1 MEEKRNVLKGAP
13 GLAVLAKYLAVF
25 RELTARKG
33 CGIMEKKKWEGIGM
47 AFSPREKEARKRYK
61 ELLTEEGVSKASNYL
76 GRVQTVLSDLA
87 RESGVLE
94 AESLFAVESQEERER
109 IRDWWAETGKSSI
122 HDTATKTYMEKF
134 ITVFWRLPL
143 EQTRNRVTAQRLREP
158 SHGLRLQ
165 TLFSAMAEH
174 RGSETKTTVYENL
187 ISTLRRKPNC
197 YVDSSSFKESESE
210 FRAIRRDI
218 LAGLQKSDEVGSELK
233 EIFSESARRAGM
245 YKGAVYQCVME
256 HGHQILWDLSR
267 RRLSFE
273 DSILSPMAAICAHP
287 TGDDTASMLEL
298 IRLVLEDS
306 NAQGGR
312 ENPAVAPGEALQD
325 PRLWE
330 SGLLEPWL
338 KEKGGTADCFAA
350 LVLYARA
357 MSRKKETLLRAE
369 ELFSQ
374 AIDTVEWNWENIKKA
389 LPEEGWWPGVPAE
402 QVEQAF
408 DRAVYPAQL
417 RISRAEVL
425 TAMAG
430 TLTDVEKET
439 RGYWLMRARED
450 LRRARVA
457 LEERKSQRHIIK
469 EMESGQPAIY
479 ALFVRKNLCEAETH
493 RLLAREETVENC
505 LADAVHNYFAPARTD
520 LLQAWQYLK
529 QEKDVREDFPA
540 RAAAEMDEEIA
551 HLEHRWEVLADECT
565 QDFFNENS
573 PVLRRMAL
581 RAPEDMA
588 AYRAEH
594 GEWKEWLG
602 LDLPPVPVISRPLDP
617 ESLLGAEEFEP
628 VYSGAADSV
637 SGKNVEQNKEPLE
650 LMTFQVLGSS
660 KTMLL
665 QFNQIVDNRSMLMM
679 LPVPGYR
686 QACREGI
693 VALSCY
699 GDVNSPRDYLVQA
712 LKKPKFAFSS
722 TALYDL
728 PEGAETIEGSGREMM
743 LNWLNGVGGVTL
755 HSFPEELREEAE
767 LLMECYRMLDECFQ
781 PADLLRYHQNN
792 LQNQPHRELVNVPL
806 DQVIRERTEAME
818 RCGKNPQL
826 MQTMRA
832 LVQKS
837 EGVTDRSVYDQMID
851 GMLRQE
857 AYPREHLEKFRR
869 LVHQCYFFSNGR
881 RSCKTIL
888 STETDPDLILPGDVL
903 RVGDYQ
909 LDDLYHQRRLPG
921 KNSKIDWADIS
932 RVAMIVRSIDRRDKH
947 LSVEKRVQI
956 KERETGCGFT
966 ATGNDAFLTAMTA
979 RTANGHVTRIEPD
992 SSKAGEAF
1000 GIHRQKN

>member
-1 MEEKRNVLKGAP
+1 M
-13 GLAVLAKYLAVF
+13 AVLAKILAFF

-47 AFSPREKEARKRYK
+47 TFSPREKEARKRYK
-61 ELLTEEGVSKASNYL
+61 ELLEAQGSSKSRISNYV
-76 GRVQTVLSDLA
+76 GGVQGVLSDLA
-87 RESGVLE
+87 REAGVLE
-94 AESLFAVESQEERER
+94 AESLFAVESQEEKQRV
-109 IRDWWAETGKSSI
+109 RDWWAEKGKGY
-122 HDTATKTYMEKF
+122 TLKNEYKTHMREF
-134 ITVFWRLPL
+134 LSLFWEMPL
-143 EQTRNRVTAQRLREP
+143 ERTVTRTTAEVLREP
-158 SHGLRLQ
+158 KHGIRLH
-165 TLFSAMAEH
+165 TLLSALAE
-174 RGSETKTTVYENL
+174 RRGSITKTEVYKDFICALIGKESCSVGSET
-187 ISTLRRKPNC
+187 
-197 YVDSSSFKESESE
+197 FKESESE
-210 FRAIRRDI
+210 FREKRREI
-218 LAGLQKSDEVGSELK
+218 LARLEKADEIRYALEMGYFCSFSHRRGVYK
-233 EIFSESARRAGM
+233 E
-245 YKGAVYQCVME
+245 AVDRCVME

-273 DSILSPMAAICAHP
+273 DGILSPMAAICAHP

-312 ENPAVAPGEALQD
+312 ENPTVAPGEALMD

-330 SGLLEPWL
+330 SRLLEPWL
-338 KEKGGTADCFAA
+338 EKKGGMADKFAA

-357 MSRKKETLLRAE
+357 MSQKKETLLRAK

-402 QVEQAF
+402 QVEQRF
-408 DRAVYPAQL
+408 DRAVYPAAL

-425 TAMAG
+425 AAMAG
-430 TLTDVEKET
+430 TLTDMEKDT
-439 RGYWLMRARED
+439 RHYWLMQAQED

-457 LEERKSQRHIIK
+457 LEERKSQWHILK
-469 EMESGQPAIY
+469 EMESGYPAIY

-493 RLLAREETVENC
+493 RLLAREETEENC
-505 LADAVHNYFAPARTD
+505 LADAVQNYFEPARRD
-520 LLQAWQYLK
+520 LHQAWGYLEK
-529 QEKDVREDFPA
+529 EKDVRADFPA
-540 RAAAEMDEEIA
+540 RAIEKMNEEIA
-551 HLEHRWEVLADECT
+551 HLERRWEALADECT

-581 RAPEDMA
+581 RTSEDMA
-588 AYRAEH
+588 VYRAEH
-594 GEWKEWLG
+594 EKWKDQLG
-602 LDLPPVPVISRPLDP
+602 LTLPSVPVISRPLDP
-617 ESLLGAEEFEP
+617 ESLLGPEEFEP
-628 VYSGAADSV
+628 VYSGTADSV

-650 LMTFQVLGSS
+650 LMIFQVLGSS

-665 QFNQIVDNRSMLMM
+665 QFNQIVDNRSMLLM
-679 LPVPGYR
+679 LPVPGFR
-686 QACREGI
+686 QVCRKGI

-712 LKKPKFAFSS
+712 LNKPKFAFSS

-728 PEGAETIEGSGREMM
+728 HEGAETIEGSGREMM

-767 LLMECYRMLDECFQ
+767 LLMESYHMLDEYFQ
-781 PADLLRYHQNN
+781 PSDLLRYHQNN

-806 DQVIRERTEAME
+806 DEVIRERTEAME

-832 LVQKS
+832 LVQKN
-837 EGVTDRSVYDQMID
+837 EGVTDRSVYDRMID

-888 STETDPDLILPGDVL
+888 STETDPDLILPGDVV

-921 KNSKIDWADIS
+921 KDSKIDWSDIC
-932 RVAMIVRSIDRRDKH
+932 RVAMIVRAIDRRDKH

-956 KERETGCGFT
+956 KERETGLGFT
-966 ATGNDAFLTAMTA
+966 ATRNDSFLTAMTA

-992 SSKAGEAF
+992 TSKAGEAF